1 MKIVHIIGGLGNQMF
16 QYALLIALR
25 EHFREPVLADISSF
39 NKYDLHNGFE
49 LTNIFGITPDF
60 ATKKDLS
67 KLTWYA
73 PSYPVQRVMRRL
85 LPHKKNEC
93 IESPKGDWV
102 ADMFTNSGDRY
113 YEGYWQ
119 NYMYFDKY
127 YDIICKEFI
136 FPEDKLNKR
145 NKALVSQIKSAPA
158 LWVSIHIRRG
168 DYVGNKC
175 FENICDVDYYKSAI
189 EKIKRLSAQRNLHFL
204 ILSNDVLWCRSNLND
219 VLGDS
224 PREFVDWNTG
234 IDSYVDMYLMTQCS
248 SNIIANS
255 SFSWWGAYLNR
266 NPQKIVI
273 APAKWKNNDTTVTRQ
288 LPEWVL
294 L

>member
-25 EHFREPVLADISSF
+25 EHFGQPVLADISSF
-39 NKYDLHNGFE
+39 NRYGLHNGYE
-49 LTNIFGITPDF
+49 LSDIFGITPDF
-60 ATKKDLS
+60 ATKKDLR

-73 PSYPVQRVMRRL
+73 SSYIAQRIMRRI
-85 LPHKKNEC
+85 LPHRKNEC
-93 IESPKGDWV
+93 IESSKGDYV
-102 ADMFTNSGDRY
+102 ADMFTCSGDRY

-119 NYMYFDKY
+119 NYKYFDKY
-127 YDIICKEFI
+127 YDIICKEFA
-136 FPEDKLNKR
+136 FPEDNLNTQNRELVNRIKLD
-145 NKALVSQIKSAPA
+145 PTF
-158 LWVSIHIRRG
+158 WVSVHIRRG
-168 DYVGNKC
+168 DYVGNKS
-175 FENICDVDYYKSAI
+175 FGNICDLSYYKSAI
-189 EKIKRLSAQRNLHFL
+189 ERVKQLKADKHLHFL

-224 PREFVDWNTG
+224 PCEFADWNTG
-234 IDSYVDMYLMTQCS
+234 KNSYVDMYLMTQCS

-266 NPQKIVI
+266 NPEKIVI
-273 APAKWKNNDTTVTRQ
+273 APAKWTNNDTVATRQ
-288 LPEWVL
+288 LPDWFL